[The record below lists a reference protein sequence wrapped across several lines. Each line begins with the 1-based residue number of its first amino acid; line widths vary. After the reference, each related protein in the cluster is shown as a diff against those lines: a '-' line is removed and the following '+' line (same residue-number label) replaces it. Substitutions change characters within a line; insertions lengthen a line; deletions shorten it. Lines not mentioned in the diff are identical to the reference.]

1 VNHIVFNIV
10 FNSIVRYV
18 LGWVMQMVCAMA
30 TREAVTKTLIFDT
43 ALWLAYNRL
52 SSIDQLFRPR

>member
-1 VNHIVFNIV
+1 
-10 FNSIVRYV
+10 
-18 LGWVMQMVCAMA
+18 MQMVCAMA

>member
-1 VNHIVFNIV
+1 VNHIAS
-10 FNSIVRYV
+10 NSKVRHV
-18 LGWVMQMVCAMA
+18 PGWIMKLVCAMV

-52 SSIDQLFRPR
+52 SSIDQLFRP